1 MFRLWVVA
9 AMTVLGVGAQIS
21 ETLSSPPD
29 STRITIDKPVHFSA
43 ADGSDLV
50 AAAGTYRI
58 EQATDRTLRLIPLE
72 GKESLVVEAQA
83 TTHEESIVSPLALS
97 IPQQEDEHHVVLLS
111 PGGNALDASG
121 TYSGVKTRVTKA
133 PLQSRLMIQDYMLA
147 RRQPIGAGSNLPP
160 PNPNP
165 DLVITSAVLVP
176 TAPTPYDFAVLHVTV
191 TNQGQTDA
199 KLDSLTPSQMTANM
213 RHLTVQLWDSAGKPV
228 KGWALEPTNLPLTI
242 PAGGSQVLTVSDVT
256 LLTDVVGTLK
266 WDLTLNSYITE
277 ANAGNNMYS
286 MIATVRPRPAITGPA
301 PDLALS
307 GCSFTPLN
315 PTQRD
320 KVQVASQYTN
330 LGTVLAILPPTASL
344 LKWSFSPPIGGL
356 SVWTWGP
363 GQQVAPG
370 AMQSFQLPLNAT
382 APGSYQATVAI
393 DPGDRVGESNE
404 ANNTATCV
412 LVVAP

>member
-1 MFRLWVVA
+1 MFRLWVA
-9 AMTVLGVGAQIS
+9 AVMAVFAMGVQTGT
-21 ETLSSPPD
+21 TLSSPPD

-72 GKESLVVEAQA
+72 GKESLVVESQA
-83 TTHEESIVSPLALS
+83 TTHEESIVSPLALLG
-97 IPQQEDEHHVVLLS
+97 PQQEDEHHVVLLS

-121 TYSGVKTRVTKA
+121 TYSGVKTRVTNSA

-147 RRQPIGAGSNLPP
+147 RRQPISTPPSNLPPPP

-191 TNQGQTDA
+191 TNQGPTDA

-213 RHLTVQLWDSAGKPV
+213 RHLTVQLWDSAGKP
-228 KGWALEPTNLPLTI
+228 GEGMGPGTHQPSADN
-242 PAGGSQVLTVSDVT
+242 SCRRVSGLDGVGRT

-315 PTQRD
+315 PP
-320 KVQVASQYTN
+320 N
-330 LGTVLAILPPTASL
+330 GTRF
-344 LKWSFSPPIGGL
+344 K
-356 SVWTWGP
+356 
-363 GQQVAPG
+363 
-370 AMQSFQLPLNAT
+370 
-382 APGSYQATVAI
+382 
-393 DPGDRVGESNE
+393 
-404 ANNTATCV
+404 
-412 LVVAP
+412 